1 MNILSKLYMI
11 YIVLHSEYF
20 TASLINV
27 SWNVIS
33 HTLEC
38 FKLT

>member
-1 MNILSKLYMI
+1 VNILSKLHMI
-11 YIVLHSEYF
+11 YIVLYSEYF
-20 TASLINV
+20 TASLISV

-33 HTLEC
+33 HTLAS